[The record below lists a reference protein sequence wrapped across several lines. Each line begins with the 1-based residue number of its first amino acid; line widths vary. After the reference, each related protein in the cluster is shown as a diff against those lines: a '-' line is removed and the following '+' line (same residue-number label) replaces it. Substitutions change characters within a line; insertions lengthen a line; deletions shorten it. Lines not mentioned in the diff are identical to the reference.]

1 MKKKRIIIGNSEVEI
16 PDISPQ
22 WIVYGVIAIVVL
34 IIVFSSFYTIDQ
46 SAMGVIQRFGKY
58 DRTTTAGLHYKL
70 PFGIETVKEVF
81 TENVFQQEF
90 GFRTTAAG
98 IRTQYDQNARR
109 YEDEYLMLTGDLNSA
124 EVKWVVQYRIQDPV
138 KYLFKVRNPD
148 ENLRDITEAIMRL
161 TVGDH
166 SVDEVTNL
174 SRVEVAEAVKVGLQ
188 VVLDSYD
195 SGLRIQ
201 TVNLTDVFP
210 PDRVKPAFNEVNEA
224 QQEKEKI
231 VNQAWE
237 AYNTI
242 IPKAEGEAL
251 KAIENAEG
259 YALQRVNN
267 ALGDANRF
275 IAVYREYARAK
286 DVTRRR
292 LYLETM
298 KDVLPQIDQIYVI
311 DSSQKNVVP
320 LLQMLGKGAKNEN

>member
-1 MKKKRIIIGNSEVEI
+1 MKKKRIIIGDSEVEV

-22 WIVYGVIAIVVL
+22 WIVYGVIAIIVL
-34 IIVFSSFYTIDQ
+34 ITIFSSFYTIEQ

-70 PFGIETVKEVF
+70 PFGIETVEEVF

-90 GFRTTAAG
+90 GFRTVTAG
-98 IRTQYDQNARR
+98 VRTTYDQNIRKF
-109 YEDEYLMLTGDLNSA
+109 EDEYLMLTGDLNSA

-138 KYLFKVRNPD
+138 KYLFKVRNMD
-148 ENLRDITEAIMRL
+148 ENLRDLTEAIMRL

-188 VVLDSYD
+188 EVLDTYE
-195 SGLRIQ
+195 SGIRIQ

-320 LLQMLGKGAKNEN
+320 LLQMLGKGGKNEN

>member
-1 MKKKRIIIGNSEVEI
+1 MKKKRIIIGDSEVEV

-22 WIVYGVIAIVVL
+22 WIVYGVIALVVL

-70 PFGIETVKEVF
+70 PFGIETVKEVY

-90 GFRTTAAG
+90 GFRTTEAG
-98 IRTQYDQNARR
+98 IRTQYDQNTRR

-148 ENLRDITEAIMRL
+148 ENLRDLTEAIMRL

-188 VVLDSYD
+188 EVLDTYE
-195 SGLRIQ
+195 SGIRIQ

-298 KDVLPQIDQIYVI
+298 NDVLPQINQIYVI

-320 LLQMLGKGAKNEN
+320 LLQMLGKGVKNEN